1 MFSCGSHNR
10 SGHRNS
16 VVGSSQT
23 HTQGHRLAH
32 INPHRSRGNILVN
45 DTLNFK
51 NMATKRKSKTLEQQ
65 ARYYEVDDI
74 SEYMVETYL
83 NGNIST
89 YRQLFQELRA
99 ESRREFVR
107 RLFEM
112 EITPTEIERM
122 ILATL

>member
-1 MFSCGSHNR
+1 
-10 SGHRNS
+10 
-16 VVGSSQT
+16 
-23 HTQGHRLAH
+23 
-32 INPHRSRGNILVN
+32 
-45 DTLNFK
+45 
-51 NMATKRKSKTLEQQ
+51 MATKRKSKTLEQQ

-99 ESRREFVR
+99 ESCREFVR

>member
-1 MFSCGSHNR
+1 M
-10 SGHRNS
+10 
-16 VVGSSQT
+16 
-23 HTQGHRLAH
+23 
-32 INPHRSRGNILVN
+32 VN

-89 YRQLFQELRA
+89 YRQLFQELRG

-112 EITPTEIERM
+112 GLTPTDIEKM
-122 ILATL
+122 ILTIL

>member
-1 MFSCGSHNR
+1 
-10 SGHRNS
+10 
-16 VVGSSQT
+16 
-23 HTQGHRLAH
+23 
-32 INPHRSRGNILVN
+32 
-45 DTLNFK
+45 
-51 NMATKRKSKTLEQQ
+51 MATKRKSKTLEQQ

-89 YRQLFQELRA
+89 YRQLFQELRV

-107 RLFEM
+107 WLFEM

>member
-1 MFSCGSHNR
+1 
-10 SGHRNS
+10 
-16 VVGSSQT
+16 
-23 HTQGHRLAH
+23 
-32 INPHRSRGNILVN
+32 
-45 DTLNFK
+45 
-51 NMATKRKSKTLEQQ
+51 MATKRKSKTLEQQ

>member
-1 MFSCGSHNR
+1 
-10 SGHRNS
+10 
-16 VVGSSQT
+16 
-23 HTQGHRLAH
+23 
-32 INPHRSRGNILVN
+32 
-45 DTLNFK
+45 
-51 NMATKRKSKTLEQQ
+51 MATKRKSKTLEQQ

-89 YRQLFQELRA
+89 YRQLFQELRV

>member
-1 MFSCGSHNR
+1 
-10 SGHRNS
+10 
-16 VVGSSQT
+16 
-23 HTQGHRLAH
+23 
-32 INPHRSRGNILVN
+32 
-45 DTLNFK
+45 
-51 NMATKRKSKTLEQQ
+51 MATKRKSKTLEQQ

-89 YRQLFQELRA
+89 YRQLFQELRG

-112 EITPTEIERM
+112 ELNPTDIEKM
-122 ILATL
+122 ILTIL

>member
-1 MFSCGSHNR
+1 M
-10 SGHRNS
+10 
-16 VVGSSQT
+16 
-23 HTQGHRLAH
+23 
-32 INPHRSRGNILVN
+32 VN
-45 DTLNFK
+45 DTLKFE

-65 ARYYEVDDI
+65 ARYYEVNDI

-89 YRQLFQELRA
+89 YRQLFQELRV

>member
-1 MFSCGSHNR
+1 
-10 SGHRNS
+10 
-16 VVGSSQT
+16 
-23 HTQGHRLAH
+23 
-32 INPHRSRGNILVN
+32 
-45 DTLNFK
+45 
-51 NMATKRKSKTLEQQ
+51 MATKRKSKTLEQQ

-112 EITPTEIERM
+112 GITPTEIERM